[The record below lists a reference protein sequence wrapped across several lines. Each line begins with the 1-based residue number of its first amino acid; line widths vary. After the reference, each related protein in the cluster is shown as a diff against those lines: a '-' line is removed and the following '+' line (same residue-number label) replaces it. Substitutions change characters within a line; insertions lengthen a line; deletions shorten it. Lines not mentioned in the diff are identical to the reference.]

1 MGILLN
7 NIILTIIIL
16 VLISL
21 IGIYI
26 VCKNMDNKIENFKS
40 KKEDVIIKNFL
51 TDLKTQTDDKIIEY
65 MSKHKEY
72 FNNKKNINKIISKLK
87 NK

>member
-26 VCKNMDNKIENFKS
+26 VCINKDNKIENFKS
-40 KKEDVIIKNFL
+40 ENKEAFILEALEKG
-51 TDLKTQTDDKIIEY
+51 KTDDRILEY
-65 MSKHKEY
+65 MSQNKEY

>member
-21 IGIYI
+21 ISIYI
-26 VCKNMDNKIENFKS
+26 LCKNIDNKIENFKNNNKENYIINALNNGES
-40 KKEDVIIKNFL
+40 DKKIL
-51 TDLKTQTDDKIIEY
+51 EY
-65 MSKHKEY
+65 MSNNKNY
-72 FNNKKNINKIISKLK
+72 FNNKKNINNIISKLK
-87 NK
+87 K

>member
-40 KKEDVIIKNFL
+40 ENKEAFILEALKNGK
-51 TDLKTQTDDKIIEY
+51 TDNNILEY
-65 MSKHKEY
+65 MSKNKEY

>member
-40 KKEDVIIKNFL
+40 ENKEAFIL
-51 TDLKTQTDDKIIEY
+51 EALKTGKTDDKILEY
-65 MSKHKEY
+65 MSNNKEF

>member
-40 KKEDVIIKNFL
+40 ENKEAFIL
-51 TDLKTQTDDKIIEY
+51 EALKTDKTDDRILEY
-65 MSKHKEY
+65 MSQNKEY

>member
-40 KKEDVIIKNFL
+40 ENKEAYI
-51 TDLKTQTDDKIIEY
+51 LKALRKGETDDKILEY
-65 MSKHKEY
+65 MSQNKEY
-72 FNNKKNINKIISKLK
+72 FNNKKNISKIISKLK

>member
-26 VCKNMDNKIENFKS
+26 VCKNMDNKIENFKNET
-40 KKEDVIIKNFL
+40 KEAYILKA
-51 TDLKTQTDDKIIEY
+51 LKTEPDNKILEY
-65 MSKHKEY
+65 MSNNEHY

-87 NK
+87 

>member
-40 KKEDVIIKNFL
+40 ENKEAHI
-51 TDLKTQTDDKIIEY
+51 LKALRKGETDDKILKY
-65 MSKHKEY
+65 MSQNKEY
-72 FNNKKNINKIISKLK
+72 FNNKKNISKIISKLK

>member
-40 KKEDVIIKNFL
+40 ENKEAFILEALEKG
-51 TDLKTQTDDKIIEY
+51 KTDDRILEY
-65 MSKHKEY
+65 MSQNKEY

>member
-40 KKEDVIIKNFL
+40 ENKEAYILKALKKGE
-51 TDLKTQTDDKIIEY
+51 TDDKILKY
-65 MSKHKEY
+65 MSKNKEY

>member
-40 KKEDVIIKNFL
+40 ENKEAFILEALKKGK
-51 TDLKTQTDDKIIEY
+51 TDDKILEY
-65 MSKHKEY
+65 MSNNKEF